1 MKDAGAT
8 VDTIYEGK
16 TPLNHI
22 KFSYGDESFKILEK
36 WVNDQPNFDPLVHSV
51 FHPSQEIENSVLCP
65 PIALGIMIQREAS
78 SVVHHYRT
86 LRAEDFEGVDEP
98 VIGNIVPG
106 VGASNVHHATIAVS
120 RLGCAIQ
127 NCPYDTIRGLKAGS
141 YICDLYQTW
150 ANTVFSMAVFKPC
163 SNE

>member
-1 MKDAGAT
+1 MKDAGAN
-8 VDTIYEGK
+8 VDTIFEGK

-36 WVNDQPNFDPLVHSV
+36 WVNNQPDFDPLPVVHAV
-51 FHPSQEIENSVLCP
+51 FHPSEEIENSVLCP
-65 PIALGIMIQREAS
+65 PIAHGIMIQREAS

-98 VIGNIVPG
+98 VIGNIVP
-106 VGASNVHHATIAVS
+106 
-120 RLGCAIQ
+120 Q

-150 ANTVFSMAVFKPC
+150 ANTVFSMAVLKPC